1 MSKKARLII
10 GIILMVLGVLSLM
23 GLYLQTGMNLWT
35 AFGVGLGASIFTIGL
50 PCLGTFL
57 IWGYKEK
64 EKVENKDDV
73 EKKEIA
79 VKKKFKLSNKA
90 KRNILIGVF
99 IFIQVCLIIAFVCLT
114 IGLFIYINLDKGIN
128 EIVKFIPPLVLLPF
142 LIIANAFIL
151 KKLLKKFA

>member
-64 EKVENKDDV
+64 EKVEKEEINNEKIKDLTDD
-73 EKKEIA
+73 ECKEI
-79 VKKKFKLSNKA
+79 
-90 KRNILIGVF
+90 IE
-99 IFIQVCLIIAFVCLT
+99 C
-114 IGLFIYINLDKGIN
+114 YN
-128 EIVKFIPPLVLLPF
+128 EINNKY
-142 LIIANAFIL
+142 
-151 KKLLKKFA
+151 KK